1 LGEEPKVVAPPGQVE
16 TDVVEVTLRLD
27 PLEGLEILHEPRAIA
42 VGLQRAEHVGLRS
55 LRFFTVDLAG
65 WEIQALLSEELAD
78 ERPSLV
84 VMMTTGVGPLASA
97 RRRSITPG

>member
-1 LGEEPKVVAPPGQVE
+1 
-16 TDVVEVTLRLD
+16 
-27 PLEGLEILHEPRAIA
+27 
-42 VGLQRAEHVGLRS
+42 
-55 LRFFTVDLAG
+55 VDLAG